1 MITIQKHI
9 KALMVLFSAF
19 VVTSCNNYI
28 VDYAGDVYIIFVNNS
43 SHNIEIIREDTN
55 AVHLEQELPKNI
67 KLAPGED
74 ISLDTRTAY
83 VYPYF
88 TTIIFDECVKMIFSK
103 EDNSSHNIMK
113 RGNYEEDY
121 SSKTHTTRYVYTF
134 TDDDYQYALENGTP
148 LERPTVNG

>member
-113 RGNYEEDY
+113 RGNYKEDY

-134 TDDDYQYALENGTP
+134 IDADYQYALENGTP
-148 LERPTVNG
+148 LEW

>member
-1 MITIQKHI
+1 MITIQKYI

-88 TTIIFDECVKMIFSK
+88 TTIIFDECVNMIFSK

-148 LERPTVNG
+148 LERPTVND

>member
-9 KALMVLFSAF
+9 KALMVIFSAF

-148 LERPTVNG
+148 LEWPTVND

>member
-55 AVHLEQELPKNI
+55 ALHLEQELPKNI

-113 RGNYEEDY
+113 RGNYKEDY
-121 SSKTHTTRYVYTF
+121 SSKTHTTRYVYTM
-134 TDDDYQYALENGTP
+134 TDADYQYALENGTP
-148 LERPTVNG
+148 LEW

>member
-74 ISLDTRTAY
+74 ISLDTRTVY

-148 LERPTVNG
+148 LERPTVND

>member
-1 MITIQKHI
+1 MRKIFTIL
-9 KALMVLFSAF
+9 AVAMLA
-19 VVTSCNNYI
+19 VTSCNNYI
-28 VDYAGDVYIIFVNNS
+28 VDYAGDVYIIFANNS

-134 TDDDYQYALENGTP
+134 TDADYQYALENGTP
-148 LERPTVNG
+148 LEW